1 MGNALQGRIAL
12 VTGGTRGIGRGIA
25 EAFLAE
31 GASVML
37 SGRSEVKGAQAL
49 AEIAQARISE
59 AGRVDYVACDARDR
73 VQVNALVE
81 RTIAR
86 FGRVDILVNTA
97 GGSDGFALVHEMT
110 DEAWDNALALGLN
123 TTFWATRRALADMVN
138 RRWGRIINITSVE
151 GKVGNKS
158 AVSHYTSNKAGMHG
172 FTKAVAAEYGTMGI
186 TSNAICPGAIETDM
200 MKEAGVAAAATM
212 GISYQQFLDT
222 YAQESLIKRLNRV
235 EEVAAMA
242 VLLASEVGSG
252 ITGGLLNVDGGTSP
266 Y

>member
-1 MGNALQGRIAL
+1 MGNALHGRVAL

-31 GASVML
+31 GARVML
-37 SGRSEVKGAQAL
+37 SGRSEAKGAQAL
-49 AEIAQARISE
+49 AEI
-59 AGRVDYVACDARDR
+59 GRGEQVDFTACDARDR
-73 VQVNALVE
+73 AQVN
-81 RTIAR
+81 
-86 FGRVDILVNTA
+86 
-97 GGSDGFALVHEMT
+97 
-110 DEAWDNALALGLN
+110 ALGLN
-123 TTFWATRRALADMVN
+123 TTFWATRRALADMVT

-200 MKEAGVAAAATM
+200 MKEAGVSAAASM
-212 GISYQQFLDT
+212 GITYAQFLDS
-222 YAQESLIKRLNRV
+222 YAQESLIKRLNTV

-242 VLLASEVGSG
+242 LLLASDVGAG